1 MSNTV
6 NLLNGL
12 EYLYPENKVVS
23 QIKRTLTMF
32 PESETAMV
40 DAFSLGQL
48 ESKLWLIENLPDEL
62 GTVFICAG
70 WYGTLAS
77 FMFERA
83 RDKFDKIRSFD
94 IDSSCAPVAD
104 NMNRPW
110 VMDGWQFKA
119 STLDILN
126 MEYPTTHT
134 TYRADGSS
142 LQLTEMP
149 DTIINTSCEHI
160 KNFAD
165 WYDHIPRGMLVVLQS
180 NDFFEVP
187 DHVNCHKTLEDFAE
201 QTPLRKELFS
211 GTLPLSKYNRFMRIG
226 FKE

>member
-160 KNFAD
+160 KNFAE
-165 WYDHIPRGMLVVLQS
+165 WYSKIPKQTLTVLQS
-180 NDFFEVP
+180 NNYFEIE
-187 DHVNCHKTLEDFAE
+187 DHINCSKNILEFAE
-201 QTPLRKELFS
+201 QTPMTNCLYSGALEL
-211 GTLPLSKYNRFMRIG
+211 PKYTRFMRIG
-226 FKE
+226 IK